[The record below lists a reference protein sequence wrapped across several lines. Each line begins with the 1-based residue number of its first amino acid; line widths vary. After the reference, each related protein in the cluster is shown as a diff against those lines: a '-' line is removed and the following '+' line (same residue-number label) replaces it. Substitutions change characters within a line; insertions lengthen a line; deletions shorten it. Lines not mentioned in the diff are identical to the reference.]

1 MKIPFL
7 GCLILCA
14 CLAGCIIDTSSRN
27 EHTGRVIGAETLGQ
41 IQPGQSTEFVRALL
55 GEPTTCSTAG
65 GKTEVWKY
73 EYTKREH
80 KHSSLIFVLDTD
92 NSNDVRRT
100 TYVLFE
106 DAKVA
111 KVWQD

>member
-1 MKIPFL
+1 MKIPPL
-7 GCLILCA
+7 DCLILCA
-14 CLAGCIIDTSSRN
+14 CLSGCIIDTSSRD
-27 EHTGRVIGAETLGQ
+27 EHTGRLVGAETLGQ
-41 IQPGQSTEFVRALL
+41 IQPGQSAEFVRALL
-55 GEPTTCSTAG
+55 GDPTTCSSAG

-80 KHSSLIFVLDTD
+80 KHSSLIFVLDADKST
-92 NSNDVRRT
+92 DVRRT

-106 DAKVA
+106 DGKVV